1 MERAKARVVYD
12 NAEGVATKYE
22 TAKGLRE
29 GGCVAEVNGEGIVN
43 QKKCAVMNLVVTAV
57 SIFFADYESAQKKI
71 LVGFCQLFDC
81 LVEVILL
88 PAPFP
93 PLFCTLDHL

>member
-43 QKKCAVMNLVVTAV
+43 QKKCGDEFILPRSQSA
-57 SIFFADYESAQKKI
+57 FFLPITSKK
-71 LVGFCQLFDC
+71 
-81 LVEVILL
+81 
-88 PAPFP
+88 
-93 PLFCTLDHL
+93 

>member
-43 QKKCAVMNLVVTAV
+43 QKKCGDEFILQSV
-57 SIFFADYESAQKKI
+57 SIFFADYEQKI
-71 LVGFCQLFDC
+71 NLLF
-81 LVEVILL
+81 ES
-88 PAPFP
+88 
-93 PLFCTLDHL
+93 

>member
-43 QKKCAVMNLVVTAV
+43 QKKCGDEFILPGL
-57 SIFFADYESAQKKI
+57 SQHFFCRLRAKKI
-71 LVGFCQLFDC
+71 SGVLNLG
-81 LVEVILL
+81 
-88 PAPFP
+88 
-93 PLFCTLDHL
+93 